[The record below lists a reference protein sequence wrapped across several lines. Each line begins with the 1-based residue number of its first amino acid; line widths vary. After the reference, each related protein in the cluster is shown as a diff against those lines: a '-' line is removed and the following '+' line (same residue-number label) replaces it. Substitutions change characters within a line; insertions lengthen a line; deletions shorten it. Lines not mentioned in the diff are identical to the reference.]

1 MEEDLIQFRPSPNFK
16 NMKKFLKHRS
26 DYTETRTPVL
36 SSVKCPELNLQA
48 QPQVQAQSHSQ
59 VQPRSQPQTRSQT
72 QRQTQKKEEVRPT
85 VVQPPLPP
93 YPPPPDSP
101 SLLNIKIKTEKID
114 DETPN
119 NDVSMDTLNQPMEQ
133 VQPEAAPREERP
145 KKTICKEFIRG
156 NCKRPICKFAH
167 EVDVSQLAG
176 VYTFC
181 WNYQNAV
188 CTYPNCRFVH
198 ATVFEEAEFY
208 RTGILPP
215 HARSHLK
222 KQGPPPP
229 PPEGSNFFHKY
240 GRRLYRY

>member
-1 MEEDLIQFRPSPNFK
+1 MEEEFIKFRPSPNFK

-26 DYTETRTPVL
+26 DYTETKTPV
-36 SSVKCPELNLQA
+36 SSTVSCPELQLQA
-48 QPQVQAQSHSQ
+48 QPQVRIQSQATNGP
-59 VQPRSQPQTRSQT
+59 VQTRSQTRSQT
-72 QRQTQKKEEVRPT
+72 QKLEHKKEEVKPAI
-85 VVQPPLPP
+85 VQPPLPP

-101 SLLNIKIKTEKID
+101 SLLNIKIKEEKID
-114 DETPN
+114 DEIPN
-119 NDVSMDTLNQPMEQ
+119 NDECMDSLNQSIEQ
-133 VQPEAAPREERP
+133 VQPETNPREERP

-156 NCKRPICKFAH
+156 NCKRPVCKFAH

-176 VYTFC
+176 VFTFC

-208 RTGILPP
+208 RTGVLPP

-222 KQGPPPP
+222 KQALPPPP
-229 PPEGSNFFHKY
+229 PPEGKQMCIFTY
-240 GRRLYRY
+240 

>member
-1 MEEDLIQFRPSPNFK
+1 
-16 NMKKFLKHRS
+16 MKKFLKHRS
-26 DYTETRTPVL
+26 DYTETITPV
-36 SSVKCPELNLQA
+36 SSPVSCPEVQLQA
-48 QPQVQAQSHSQ
+48 QPQARTQSQAQVQAT
-59 VQPRSQPQTRSQT
+59 RSQPQTRSQT
-72 QRQTQKKEEVRPT
+72 QKLEHRREELKPA

-101 SLLNIKIKTEKID
+101 TLLNIKIKQERID
-114 DETPN
+114 DEISN
-119 NDVSMDTLNQPMEQ
+119 NDESMDSITQSMEQ
-133 VQPEAAPREERP
+133 AQPESNHKDERP

-156 NCKRPICKFAH
+156 NCKRPVCKFAH

-176 VYTFC
+176 VFTFC

-208 RTGILPP
+208 RTGVLPP

-222 KQGPPPP
+222 KQGLPPPP
-229 PPEGSNFFHKY
+229 PPEGK
-240 GRRLYRY
+240 

>member
-1 MEEDLIQFRPSPNFK
+1 MEEEFIKFRPSPNFK

-26 DYTETRTPVL
+26 DYTETKTPCVP
-36 SSVKCPELNLQA
+36 STVNCSELQLQA
-48 QPQVQAQSHSQ
+48 QPQVQPQSHNQ

-72 QRQTQKKEEVRPT
+72 QKQIQKKEEVKPAL
-85 VVQPPLPP
+85 VQPPLPP

-101 SLLNIKIKTEKID
+101 SLLNIRIKEERID
-114 DETPN
+114 DDIPN
-119 NDVSMDTLNQPMEQ
+119 NDECVDSINQPMEQ
-133 VQPEAAPREERP
+133 VQPEVSPKEERL

-156 NCKRPICKFAH
+156 NCKRPVCKFAH
-167 EVDVSQLAG
+167 EIDVSQLDG
-176 VYTFC
+176 IFTFC

-208 RTGILPP
+208 RTGVLPP

-222 KQGPPPP
+222 KQAP
-229 PPEGSNFFHKY
+229 PPEGN
-240 GRRLYRY
+240 